1 MPYPNEHACR
11 LREPGDFKPDSF
23 RRTSRKHDGK
33 TYDIISGKL
42 KGEDTMTEQA
52 YRYGKKTWSA
62 AQARAH
68 CEEHDGIEFEPAK
81 ESKGIEHRTF
91 DLDQIVVER
100 RADGQPPIIRG
111 HAAVFNLL
119 SESLGYGFRERIQ
132 PGAFTKT
139 LQEADVRALFNH
151 DSNLILGRTKSG
163 TLRVTEDAVGLAFEI
178 DPPDT
183 SYANDLLVSIERG
196 DVDQASFAF
205 STVKDEM
212 STEGEETIRTLVEVH
227 LYDVSPVTFPAYP
240 QTDVS
245 VRALLESALAVLND
259 GGVLTEEQERALQA
273 LEPSRADAHSVADGG
288 REPGGRPLAMLRRR
302 LELAERRSK

>member
-1 MPYPNEHACR
+1 MPNQ
-11 LREPGDFKPDSF
+11 
-23 RRTSRKHDGK
+23 
-33 TYDIISGKL
+33 
-42 KGEDTMTEQA
+42 KG
-52 YRYGKKTWSA
+52 R
-62 AQARAH
+62 
-68 CEEHDGIEFEPAK
+68 
-81 ESKGIEHRTF
+81 KGIEHRTF
-91 DLDQIVVER
+91 DLDQIEVER

-151 DSNLILGRTKSG
+151 DSNLLLGRTKSG

-196 DVDQASFAF
+196 DLDQASFAF

-212 STEGEETIRTLVEVH
+212 STEGEETIRTLVEVQ

-245 VRALLESALAVLND
+245 MRALLESALAALND
-259 GGVLTEEQERALQA
+259 GGVLTEEQERALQT
-273 LEPSRADAHSVADGG
+273 LEPSRADAHSGADSGC
-288 REPGGRPLAMLRRR
+288 EPGGRPLALLRKR
-302 LELAERRSK
+302 LELAERRK